1 MDTRNKQHR
10 WLLHLLGAAILLLGL
25 AACGSSEGPSED
37 EPNKPKPEAPVDDG
51 DWQTVPATGGTI
63 EKGDITITFP
73 SGTFSKDTKVAITDV
88 RKGET
93 CGEYEVSKFYQ
104 ITMPVKIDKSFT
116 VSIKCTEQAS
126 DIRFAAKTLGYLKS
140 TGENVV
146 NIVCLDGSYS
156 NGEYK
161 LTLPATKRD
170 EDDGCSYMTLGLVH
184 TSSMDENVSARE
196 TRAPKIEGKV
206 DNVEWYITNTLYLPI
221 RLTSAQKSAVSI
233 WKPKFNR
240 YMAEAIK
247 QIHALGF
254 RITTSSPQIPIICYN
269 DPDPKKES
277 FGNYSS
283 NDYYDAWSSIYIN
296 MGRIMSDGDDTTSIK
311 QTFIHELLHY
321 YQSYYG
327 PSPKKTNTNE
337 ATMLCEAGSVWA
349 EQFMDDGKLNNNFIL
364 EKLPWFIRSLYDIEG
379 AWAGDNAEKT
389 TKERYTNHGYAM
401 STLFY
406 YFTSPLSKKDG
417 LALDKAKI
425 VEFYQLWDEFPGQGF
440 TPMRQWFH
448 RHKLD
453 FFLYPLE
460 YENYLMCLLSG
471 ELISYK
477 KTPFI
482 NVFTISSSMKSKYTE
497 NITSDG
503 KKDNSF
509 PCLTYG
515 CYIGDY
521 TISNYKNEKGENSLK
536 GKEIVIK
543 QIRPNVTTY
552 VIAGNKSRVKQLPG
566 RAVQGDSIVING
578 DDLAG
583 MFDGAGVVSLYTVT
597 INCVEGFKKDG
608 EVSFEIRNS
617 HYAYVKP
624 TELKFPAE
632 GGTQTVT
639 VTAKGYKKYNHII
652 DDEYKSWLSG
662 KNNSAGKL
670 DITAQPNTT
679 GKERVGY
686 VKPYVLIDENSTER
700 VYLTPVK
707 VPQAANEKQ
716 GDDTQSEFR
725 IVSGAIHMY
734 YAVAWRHDMSF
745 KAGDEFSTI
754 TPKGKGANV
763 KFVQSGRDTGANATW
778 KITVTFDVDDLSLV
792 NVQKA
797 KLSNFKFVYERIQGE
812 YSYYSGHVDYGR
824 EDATMESKVSKS
836 QNANGIWYFEAGDLT
851 YHQESMLHYDAWK
864 KDYYSKPE
872 EYTYRSE
879 TDVVTDGSYVNI
891 SLEVEKKK

>member
-37 EPNKPKPEAPVDDG
+37 EPNKPKPEVPVDDG

-126 DIRFAAKTLGYLKS
+126 DIRFAAGTLGNFKS
-140 TGENVV
+140 TDENIV
-146 NIVCLDGSYS
+146 NIVCLDGSYT

-161 LTLPATKRD
+161 LTLPATKRE
-170 EDDGCSYMTLGLVH
+170 EDDGCSYMTIGLVH
-184 TSSMDENVSARE
+184 TSSMDESVSARE

-206 DNVEWYITNTLYLPI
+206 DNVEWYITNTLYVPI
-221 RLTSAQKSAVSI
+221 LLTSAQKSAVST

-254 RITTSSPQIPIICYN
+254 RVSPDPQIPIICYN
-269 DPDPKKES
+269 DLDPKSET
-277 FGNYSS
+277 FGNYSP

-296 MGRIMSDGDDTTSIK
+296 MGRIMSHGDDTTSIK

-327 PSPKKTNTNE
+327 PSPKKTCTYE
-337 ATMLCEAGSVWA
+337 ATMLSEAGSVWA
-349 EQFMDDGKLNNNFIL
+349 EQFMDDGKLNNDFVL
-364 EKLPWFIRSLYDIEG
+364 KSLPWFVRSLYDIEG
-379 AWAGDNAEKT
+379 AWAGDNSAKS
-389 TKERYTNHGYAM
+389 TKERYSGHGYAM

-417 LALDKAKI
+417 IALDKTKI

-448 RHKLD
+448 RHNLD

-477 KTPFI
+477 MNPMI
-482 NVFTISSSMKSKYTE
+482 NVSTISSDIKSKYTE

-509 PCLTYG
+509 SCLTYG
-515 CYIGDY
+515 CFIGDY
-521 TISNYKNEKGENSLK
+521 NISNYKNEKGEKSLK

-543 QIRPNVTTY
+543 QVRPNVTTY

-617 HYAYVKP
+617 NYAYVKP
-624 TELKFPAE
+624 TELTFPAE

-707 VPQAANEKQ
+707 VTQAANEKQ

-763 KFVQSGRDTGANATW
+763 KYVQSGRDTGANATW

-797 KLSNFKFVYERIQGE
+797 KLSNFKFVYERVQGE
-812 YSYYSGHVDYGR
+812 YNYYRGHADYGR
-824 EDATMESKVSKS
+824 EDATMESKVSMS

-872 EYTYRSE
+872 EHTDRSE

>member
-37 EPNKPKPEAPVDDG
+37 EPNKPKPEVPVDDG

-73 SGTFSKDTKVAITDV
+73 SGTFSKDTKVAISDV

-104 ITMPVKIDKSFT
+104 ITMPVSTARSLT
-116 VSIKCTEQAS
+116 VKMKCMEKGDDINAVIHAPAIAISEQIEYY
-126 DIRFAAKTLGYLKS
+126 DDVILES
-140 TGENVV
+140 TFSSGEYTMN
-146 NIVCLDGSYS
+146 LPAFE
-156 NGEYK
+156 NGEE
-161 LTLPATKRD
+161 T
-170 EDDGCSYMTLGLVH
+170 
-184 TSSMDENVSARE
+184 ENVSFSIGIAKIPRIYSDDE
-196 TRAPKIEGKV
+196 GENFTTRSSQINWHYEDA
-206 DNVEWYITNTLYLPI
+206 TLLYLLKKDNFKALHI
-221 RLTSAQKSAVSI
+221 AKHINDAIGRLQ
-233 WKPKFNR
+233 
-240 YMAEAIK
+240 
-247 QIHALGF
+247 ALGF
-254 RITTSSPQIPIICYN
+254 DVKSSRDIPIKFSNLVIKRKNGEEPVNGYMTQSKLSN
-269 DPDPKKES
+269 KFNTITLNIRFVTQLNQKE
-277 FGNYSS
+277 GNIEWNEDNLSRT
-283 NDYYDAWSSIYIN
+283 I
-296 MGRIMSDGDDTTSIK
+296 
-311 QTFIHELLHY
+311 IHELMHY
-321 YQSYYG
+321 FQAEYDPRWPNVKAVSSGGDWLQLYESAAVWSEKFNSDNTFSSSFVMESLPNFVRGLTNLNEIYNGNIDYAAHGYGMSLLLEYITRQRTSEKFNNRSVVELYEQWSKNYSILSRSRTTLEYLQSWVES
-327 PSPKKTNTNE
+327 SPHNSNLFKGNE
-337 ATMLCEAGSVWA
+337 Y
-349 EQFMDDGKLNNNFIL
+349 DNFIL
-364 EKLPWFIRSLYDIEG
+364 SLAKGELVSDINIINFSDSEPMKIP
-379 AWAGDNAEKT
+379 GDGTYSIKNKC
-389 TKERYTNHGYAM
+389 
-401 STLFY
+401 
-406 YFTSPLSKKDG
+406 
-417 LALDKAKI
+417 
-425 VEFYQLWDEFPGQGF
+425 
-440 TPMRQWFH
+440 
-448 RHKLD
+448 
-453 FFLYPLE
+453 FLY
-460 YENYLMCLLSG
+460 
-471 ELISYK
+471 
-477 KTPFI
+477 
-482 NVFTISSSMKSKYTE
+482 
-497 NITSDG
+497 
-503 KKDNSF
+503 
-509 PCLTYG
+509 G
-515 CYIGDY
+515 CHPQPIR
-521 TISNYKNEKGENSLK
+521 IQKNEKNSEK
-536 GKEIVIK
+536 GYYNNRELIFLQNNSGVL
-543 QIRPNVTTY
+543 TY
-552 VIAGNKSRVKQLPG
+552 VLHNSGGKWQ
-566 RAVQGDSIVING
+566 
-578 DDLAG
+578 LAG
-583 MFDGAGVVSLYTVT
+583 TTELGRSLIIDGKTLESFRTGDTYVKPFYVISTNQLNQKVLDTDVT
-597 INCVEGFKKDG
+597 IIMQESEKSAS
-608 EVSFEIRNS
+608 VS
-617 HYAYVKP
+617 P
-624 TELKFPAE
+624 TELKFSAE

-707 VPQAANEKQ
+707 VTQAANEKQ
-716 GDDTQSEFR
+716 GDDTQSEFK

-763 KFVQSGRDTGANATW
+763 KYVQSGRDTGANATW

-797 KLSNFKFVYERIQGE
+797 KLSNFKFVYERVQGE
-812 YSYYSGHVDYGR
+812 YNYYRGHADYGR

-872 EYTYRSE
+872 EHTDRSE